1 MKIPHALAIV
11 AAVLVAASALVGT
24 GAAPQDKPAS
34 RTGVVNLKECLDKT
48 RNAWIADIDAELQ
61 KLQEAE
67 SGRATDLNPQER
79 ARIRT
84 KLLDLSNK
92 RKLEVYGE
100 IVRLSGVLARERGFD
115 LVQRIDRMPSM
126 ESGDTDLMAQIDRR
140 SVVYYEPAIDLTP
153 ALLDRLNRDYAA
165 RKK

>member
-1 MKIPHALAIV
+1 MKLPHAALIV
-11 AAVLVAASALVGT
+11 AAVLVA
-24 GAAPQDKPAS
+24 AAPQDKPAS
-34 RTGVVNLKECLDKT
+34 RTGVLNLKECMDKT
-48 RNAWIADIDAELQ
+48 RNSWIADIEAELA

-79 ARIRT
+79 ARIRA
-84 KLLDLSNK
+84 KFLELSNK

-100 IVRLSGVLARERGFD
+100 IVRLSGALARERGFD
-115 LVQRIDRMPSM
+115 LVQRIERMP
-126 ESGDTDLMAQIDRR
+126 ESGDVDLMAQIERR
-140 SVVYYEPAIDLTP
+140 SVVHYEPAIDLTP